1 MKPNFKFS
9 LEIALLLVIV
19 SLIFILGW
27 QTNAVYRDIKIERE
41 INGLYIK
48 GNIDMERA
56 KEIAE
61 IRDKK
66 GDWVCINVAYDM
78 KPSEAYQTCV
88 HECSHKAY
96 TEIFAEWCEDDF
108 EKCLGV
114 VENE

>member
-1 MKPNFKFS
+1 MKFES
-9 LEIALLLVIV
+9 MITLGMVGVLIIGVLLGVVGALFYQDYIMERTLNGI
-19 SLIFILGW
+19 
-27 QTNAVYRDIKIERE
+27 YIE
-41 INGLYIK
+41 
-48 GNIDMERA
+48 GNISYDRTE
-56 KEIAE
+56 EITN
-61 IRDKK
+61 IKDKK

-78 KPSEAYQTCV
+78 KPSEAYKTCV

>member
-1 MKPNFKFS
+1 MKFENIITLGMVS
-9 LEIALLLVIV
+9 ILISGILLGIV
-19 SLIFILGW
+19 GTLFYQDYIM
-27 QTNAVYRDIKIERE
+27 ERTL
-41 INGLYIK
+41 NGLYIK
-48 GNIDMERA
+48 SNISYETA
-56 KEIAE
+56 KEITNL
-61 IRDKK
+61 RDKK

-114 VENE
+114 IENE